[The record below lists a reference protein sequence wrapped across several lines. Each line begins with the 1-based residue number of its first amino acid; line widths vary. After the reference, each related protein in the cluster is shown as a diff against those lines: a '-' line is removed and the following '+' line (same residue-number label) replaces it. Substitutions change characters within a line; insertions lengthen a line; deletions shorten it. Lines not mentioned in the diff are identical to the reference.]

1 MDYTRLLPRALR
13 TSFSVRSGVLPPQ
26 SRLRGND
33 DTFSTLCHPTT
44 PGLFVNPFL
53 RFAALTWCLLIGSI
67 SAGAQEPPTTPQET
81 TTLETVLVTGEQPGP
96 GLWKVSKDD
105 HVLWI
110 LGAQYPLPKK
120 MVWRARAVEDTLAQS
135 QELLGDAS
143 PKLHVGFFRALT
155 LVPSVFGARKNAG
168 GATLKDIL
176 PADVYARWLA
186 LKARYIGRDSGVE
199 KLRPMIAANELYN
212 KALDRSGLARNGTIW
227 ETVEKSAKRQHVRV
241 VEPEVKIE
249 VDDPKQALQ
258 DFRSTAGPLDVE
270 CLDATMR
277 RLETDLDT
285 MRRRA
290 NAWAVGDIEELR
302 KLPYPDQRDSCI
314 AALASNPNLRERL
327 KEAMVQI
334 DYTWVSAAEKALDQN
349 ASTLAVMQMTE
360 LLRPDGRLAM
370 LAARGYTVEAPE

>member
-1 MDYTRLLPRALR
+1 M
-13 TSFSVRSGVLPPQ
+13 
-26 SRLRGND
+26 
-33 DTFSTLCHPTT
+33 
-44 PGLFVNPFL
+44 NPFL